1 MHNTVYVVLIVHNT
15 VLKTDFQPLFYSGND
30 AAGIVVE
37 VGSGVSA
44 FKPGDKVYT
53 TKTLSGAYAE
63 CSLVTA
69 DSLHLI
75 PGSLSFAEA
84 AALPTPYLTAFRGLI
99 QRARARASD
108 TVLIH
113 GASGGVGVAAVQ
125 FARAYGM
132 TVFGTAGTDRGLD
145 IVKQAGAHM
154 SFNHREK
161 EYTGR
166 MLSATGNRGFNVIV
180 ENAAHINLGKDLEML
195 SPGGCVAVVGSR
207 GSIQVNP
214 RDAMSR
220 EASVVGV
227 MLFQA
232 SDGELADAHAAIRGG
247 AEAGWLK
254 PIVGKQ
260 YPLSEAAAAHKE
272 IMEGSGALGKMV
284 LVVE

>member
-1 MHNTVYVVLIVHNT
+1 MHNT

-99 QRARARASD
+99 QRGRARASD

-166 MLSATGNRGFNVIV
+166 MLSATGYRGFNVIV

-207 GSIQVNP
+207 GPIQVNP

-232 SDGELADAHAAIRGG
+232 SDKELADAHAAIRGG